1 MAEMKK
7 LFLCIVTVMV
17 MGFSLSEARTLH
29 VHNESLAERVGSEG
43 MAKCWESLLALKS
56 CTGEVILFFLNGET
70 YLGPSCC
77 KAIRVIEHHCWAAE
91 AMLAA
96 LGFTPEE
103 GDALRGFCDAYSPSP
118 SSSSSSPP
126 PSPSPHLNALP

>member
-7 LFLCIVTVMV
+7 LFFCIVAVML
-17 MGFSLSEARTLH
+17 MRFSLSEARH
-29 VHNESLAERVGSEG
+29 VHDESLAERVGSEG

-103 GDALRGFCDAYSPSP
+103 GDALRCF
-118 SSSSSSPP
+118 
-126 PSPSPHLNALP
+126 L

>member
-7 LFLCIVTVMV
+7 LFLCVLAVMV
-17 MGFSLSEARTLH
+17 MRFSLCEARLAH
-29 VHNESLAERVGSEG
+29 DESLAERVESEG
-43 MAKCWESLLALKS
+43 MARCWESLLALKS

-77 KAIRVIEHHCWAAE
+77 KAIRVIEHNCWAAE

-103 GDALRGFCDAYSPSP
+103 GDALRGFCDASSPAP
-118 SSSSSSPP
+118 STSSSSPA
-126 PSPSPHLNALP
+126 PSPA